1 MLMFISFLTSFVM
14 HAVVFVFLLPV
25 AMTPNWL
32 IEQHHHP
39 NQIEQQEM
47 NEIDLY
53 REELEEL
60 DELEF
65 EFGELKDFMTD
76 EEIIKLEESFEM
88 LKDELNGLILELME
102 PEFEQKFQYDLDDL
116 NKVNTRGDIE
126 I

>member
-1 MLMFISFLTSFVM
+1 MLMFIPFLTSSVM

-25 AMTPNWL
+25 AMTPSWL
-32 IEQHHHP
+32 IEQQHQP
-39 NQIEQQEM
+39 NMIEQQEM

-88 LKDELNGLILELME
+88 LKDELNGLIEQLME
-102 PEFEQKFQYDLDDL
+102 PELEHKFEYDLDDL
-116 NKVNTRGDIE
+116 NRVNTRGDIE

>member
-14 HAVVFVFLLPV
+14 HAVVFIFLLPV
-25 AMTPNWL
+25 AMTPNWM
-32 IEQHHHP
+32 IEQDR
-39 NQIEQQEM
+39 QSQTIEQQEM

-53 REELEEL
+53 REELDEL

-76 EEIIKLEESFEM
+76 EEIIKLEESFRM
-88 LKDELNGLILELME
+88 LKDELNGLIEELME
-102 PEFEQKFQYDLDDL
+102 PEFERKFQYDLEDL
-116 NKVNTRGDIE
+116 NRVNTRGDIE